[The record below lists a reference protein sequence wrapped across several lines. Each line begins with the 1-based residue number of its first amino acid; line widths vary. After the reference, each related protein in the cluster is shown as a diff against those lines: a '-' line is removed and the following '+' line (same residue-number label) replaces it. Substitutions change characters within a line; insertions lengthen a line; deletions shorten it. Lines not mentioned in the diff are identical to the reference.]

1 MLASIREPDGAFPGQ
16 AERIISLKF
25 SDKSPSNLYL
35 LELKQ
40 FSIIKFADKMTK
52 VADCYG

>member
-52 VADCYG
+52 VADCSG